1 MQSISS
7 LLKKYKITIKE
18 FAVLYVQ
25 IVGKAYQDN
34 VNQISDTYYK
44 RIESLLKQQSPKPA
58 KKSTKSSSVEKS
70 PKKSEKSAFSPA
82 KKLPKDTKNSIQANS
97 VKTIQAVDLQDDF
110 LAWLWFDVVSSKTVS
125 VKPTD
130 STPTKK
136 SKTSKKTKND
146 LSDTSS
152 HSSTADPVVSD
163 TTLLNPFSSGFGNA
177 MVVRSDPAKPHFT
190 QAPHRWSSQKSQS
203 RPTTSPY
210 TRPNPNT
217 RPNTRPKQRWNIEF
231 LQTNYKSKEHQTKE
245 YKRISPEPPKPD
257 IVPKIQDRFV
267 PKTSDHQSGSQTS
280 RFAHKWIKID
290 YSKSGTTK
298 ISNNFTIQQGKYRH
312 PSSKSVILKTQTP
325 KTTKEAKT
333 SDTLVKKTEVII
345 GDSITVK
352 EFSEKIGIPVAD
364 IIKKMLANKI
374 LGGINT
380 SLDFDTVSLIAA
392 EFDVLCTKQVGAIDV
407 KDIVGGN
414 IQKLMESDKDSTHA
428 ITRPPII
435 TVMGHVDHGK
445 TKLLDYIRKTN
456 IMSGEAWGITQSIG
470 ASQIVHNGQKI
481 TFIDTPGHQLFTS
494 LRSRGAKLTDVCII
508 VIAADDG
515 VKPQTIEAISHAK
528 DSGAPIIVAITK
540 IDKWV
545 DNTELIKSQMVEH
558 ELIPEDRW
566 GSVPIVKVS
575 AVTGQGIDQLLD
587 QILFQVEV
595 LDLKYDPSKS
605 GLWVVLES
613 TKDAKQGVMTTA
625 IIMSGTIRVGDVFV
639 VHNIVGKIKRMIDS
653 HGKNTHS
660 ASWWDP
666 VKIYGM
672 SQVPEPGRI
681 LEVVENEKIAHH
693 RVNQIMASLSKES
706 SNLQSL
712 LTRIAQWDNVQL
724 KLILKADGFGSLEA
738 LKYSMT
744 TIPMPENIQ
753 IKIVHSDVGNFSDSD
768 IELAKAA
775 DAIML
780 WFNLDL
786 NANLKKKADQMK
798 LTMRSFHIIY
808 EIMDYVEQ
816 LALGMVKHEA
826 KEVYVGKLD
835 VLQVFFRKWSEMII
849 WGRVVDGEIRNGA
862 FFKTWRNEQEFGS
875 GKVTSLQKWQESVS
889 TIGTGYECGMK
900 VKVDKK
906 IEAGDQLEYFV
917 ME

>member
-1 MQSISS
+1 
-7 LLKKYKITIKE
+7 
-18 FAVLYVQ
+18 
-25 IVGKAYQDN
+25 
-34 VNQISDTYYK
+34 
-44 RIESLLKQQSPKPA
+44 
-58 KKSTKSSSVEKS
+58 
-70 PKKSEKSAFSPA
+70 
-82 KKLPKDTKNSIQANS
+82 
-97 VKTIQAVDLQDDF
+97 
-110 LAWLWFDVVSSKTVS
+110 
-125 VKPTD
+125 
-130 STPTKK
+130 
-136 SKTSKKTKND
+136 
-146 LSDTSS
+146 
-152 HSSTADPVVSD
+152 
-163 TTLLNPFSSGFGNA
+163 
-177 MVVRSDPAKPHFT
+177 
-190 QAPHRWSSQKSQS
+190 
-203 RPTTSPY
+203 
-210 TRPNPNT
+210 
-217 RPNTRPKQRWNIEF
+217 
-231 LQTNYKSKEHQTKE
+231 
-245 YKRISPEPPKPD
+245 
-257 IVPKIQDRFV
+257 
-267 PKTSDHQSGSQTS
+267 
-280 RFAHKWIKID
+280 
-290 YSKSGTTK
+290 
-298 ISNNFTIQQGKYRH
+298 
-312 PSSKSVILKTQTP
+312 
-325 KTTKEAKT
+325 
-333 SDTLVKKTEVII
+333 
-345 GDSITVK
+345 
-352 EFSEKIGIPVAD
+352 
-364 IIKKMLANKI
+364 MLANKI

-681 LEVVENEKIAHH
+681 LEVVENEK
-693 RVNQIMASLSKES
+693 
-706 SNLQSL
+706 
-712 LTRIAQWDNVQL
+712 
-724 KLILKADGFGSLEA
+724 
-738 LKYSMT
+738 
-744 TIPMPENIQ
+744 
-753 IKIVHSDVGNFSDSD
+753 
-768 IELAKAA
+768 
-775 DAIML
+775 
-780 WFNLDL
+780 
-786 NANLKKKADQMK
+786 
-798 LTMRSFHIIY
+798 
-808 EIMDYVEQ
+808 
-816 LALGMVKHEA
+816 
-826 KEVYVGKLD
+826 
-835 VLQVFFRKWSEMII
+835 
-849 WGRVVDGEIRNGA
+849 
-862 FFKTWRNEQEFGS
+862 
-875 GKVTSLQKWQESVS
+875 
-889 TIGTGYECGMK
+889 
-900 VKVDKK
+900 
-906 IEAGDQLEYFV
+906 
-917 ME
+917 

>member
-786 NANLKKKADQMK
+786 NANLKKSRPDEAD
-798 LTMRSFHIIY
+798 Y
-808 EIMDYVEQ
+808 EIVSYYLWNYGLCRTTCSRYGQ
-816 LALGMVKHEA
+816 T
-826 KEVYVGKLD
+826 
-835 VLQVFFRKWSEMII
+835 WSK
-849 WGRVVDGEIRNGA
+849 R
-862 FFKTWRNEQEFGS
+862 
-875 GKVTSLQKWQESVS
+875 SL
-889 TIGTGYECGMK
+889 CR
-900 VKVDKK
+900 
-906 IEAGDQLEYFV
+906 
-917 ME
+917 